1 MKKKPTI
8 QMVAELAGVSRG
20 TVDRVLNNRSHVSP
34 DVHDRVMKAIQET
47 GYLSPRQAY
56 QTKLSEVSY
65 SHIKLGV
72 LLPNWTG
79 HFKTE
84 ILRGID
90 AARSELEDFHVE
102 IILKECK
109 TDIPGEVI
117 ELLDELLDEEVQGI
131 ALCALNNPSIETHVS
146 ALNDNNIPVI
156 TLNSDLPESRRLC
169 FIGQDYHKSGR
180 IAAELLS
187 KCIPISSSILAAVGN
202 LEFDGHRTRLEG
214 FLDRME
220 EIGFRKDQ
228 IQVIETYNDY
238 QTTFRKVT
246 EALEQTSGIC
256 GIYMANRSVAGCTEA
271 VNTLGMKDSLKII
284 CHDISES
291 TKRLLQNGSIDF
303 TISQDIFRQGYL
315 PMIYLRDYLQK
326 GKLPESEETN
336 TNISIICS
344 QNLENS

>member
-8 QMVAELAGVSRG
+8 QMVAEKAGVSRG

-56 QTKLSEVSY
+56 QTKLSKVSY
-65 SHIKLGV
+65 PKIKLGV

-84 ILRGID
+84 VLRGIE

-102 IILKECK
+102 IILKECQ

-131 ALCALNNPSIETHVS
+131 AMCAINNPSIETHVS
-146 ALNDNNIPVI
+146 ALTENNFPVI
-156 TLNSDLPESRRLC
+156 TLNSDLPDSKRLC
-169 FIGQDYHKSGR
+169 FIGQDYNKSGR

-187 KCIPISSSILAAVGN
+187 KCIPSSGNILAAVGS

-214 FLDRME
+214 FLERMGE
-220 EIGFRKDQ
+220 VGFQKDQ

-238 QTTFRKVT
+238 QTTFRKVSET
-246 EALEQTSGIC
+246 IQQNPNIC

-271 VNTLGMKDSLKII
+271 VNTLGIKGSIKII
-284 CHDISES
+284 CHDISED

-326 GKLPESEETN
+326 GKLPATEETS

-344 QNLENS
+344 QNIENT

>member
-8 QMVAELAGVSRG
+8 QMVAEKAGVSRG

-56 QTKLSEVSY
+56 QTKLSKVSY
-65 SHIKLGV
+65 PKIKLGV

-84 ILRGID
+84 VLRGIE

-102 IILKECK
+102 IILKECQ

-117 ELLDELLDEEVQGI
+117 ELLDELLDEEVKGI
-131 ALCALNNPSIETHVS
+131 AMCAINNPSIETHVS
-146 ALNDNNIPVI
+146 ALTENNFPVI
-156 TLNSDLPESRRLC
+156 TLNSDLPDSKRLC
-169 FIGQDYHKSGR
+169 FIGQDYNKSGR

-187 KCIPISSSILAAVGN
+187 KCIPSSGNILAAVGS

-214 FLDRME
+214 FLERMGE
-220 EIGFRKDQ
+220 VGFQKDQ

-238 QTTFRKVT
+238 QTTFRKVSET
-246 EALEQTSGIC
+246 IQQNPNIC

-271 VNTLGMKDSLKII
+271 VSTLGIKGSIKII
-284 CHDISES
+284 CHDISED

-326 GKLPESEETN
+326 GKLPATEETS

-344 QNLENS
+344 QNIENT